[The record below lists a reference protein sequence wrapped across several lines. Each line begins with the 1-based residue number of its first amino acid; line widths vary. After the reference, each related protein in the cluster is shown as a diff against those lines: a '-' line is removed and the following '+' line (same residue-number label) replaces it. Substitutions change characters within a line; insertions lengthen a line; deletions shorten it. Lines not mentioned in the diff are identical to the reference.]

1 MSEPE
6 RERQRL
12 DPGDPRLA
20 QANERT
26 LLAWLRTG
34 IGLMA
39 FGFVVA
45 RSGAWVSTLTGR
57 AGSEGGAFA
66 WVGIAVTVL
75 GTVFSALAGVEYVR
89 IRRAILSGQPIATR
103 SSLPLLLAS
112 LVALAGLVMAAL
124 LAARAL

>member
-1 MSEPE
+1 MAD
-6 RERQRL
+6 RL
-12 DPGDPRLA
+12 DLDPRVA

-45 RSGAWVSTLTGR
+45 RSSSWVSALSGR
-57 AGSEGGAFA
+57 VATEGGSFA
-66 WVGIAVTVL
+66 WIGIAIVAL

-89 IRRAILSGQPIATR
+89 IRRAILSGSGVSTR
-103 SSLPLLLAS
+103 SALPLLLAA
-112 LVALAGLVMAAL
+112 LVALAGLVMAVL
-124 LAARAL
+124 LASRAL

>member
-1 MSEPE
+1 VKEP
-6 RERQRL
+6 L
-12 DPGDPRLA
+12 DLGDPRVA

-45 RSGAWVSTLTGR
+45 RSSSWVSALTGR
-57 AGSEGGAFA
+57 AATEGGAFA
-66 WVGIAVTVL
+66 WIGIAVVVL

-89 IRRAILSGQPIATR
+89 IRRAILAGRPVATR
-103 SSLPLLLAS
+103 SSLPLLLAG
-112 LVALAGLVMAAL
+112 LVALAGLAMAAL
-124 LAARAL
+124 LASRAL

>member
-1 MSEPE
+1 MKE
-6 RERQRL
+6 L
-12 DPGDPRLA
+12 LHLADPRVA

-45 RSGAWVSTLTGR
+45 RSGSWASALTGG
-57 AGSEGGAFA
+57 ATSEGGAFA
-66 WVGIAVTVL
+66 WIGICVIAL
-75 GTVFSALAGVEYVR
+75 GCLFSVLAGVEYER
-89 IRRAILSGQPIATR
+89 IRRAIIAGRPVATR

-112 LVALAGLVMAAL
+112 LVALAGIVMAVL
-124 LAARAL
+124 LIARAL

>member
-1 MSEPE
+1 VKE
-6 RERQRL
+6 L
-12 DPGDPRLA
+12 HDLADPRVA

-45 RSGAWVSTLTGR
+45 RSSSLASALTGR
-57 AGSEGGAFA
+57 AASEGGAFA
-66 WVGIAVTVL
+66 WIGIAVIAL
-75 GTVFSALAGVEYVR
+75 GCLFSILAGVEYER
-89 IRRAILSGQPIATR
+89 IRRAILSGRPVATR
-103 SSLPLLLAS
+103 SSLPLLLVS

-124 LAARAL
+124 LTVRAL